1 MEVSDLHV
9 GKQMHCNYSVAGVT
23 PVPPLCFGFGPTAV
37 PGTGFFNGSVL
48 IGSPVNFPIPN
59 VPSAALMVGRALP
72 LNNPVASV
80 APSIF
85 KVSNLGSII
94 PPTPI
99 DVMIGDPGKGIV
111 GVSVNSLIINIVNK
125 SVINIVSPI
134 TNVVGV
140 MNCVG
145 AKTLVGAEAIVGA
158 KAQAGAEAR
167 SGGKVFNGATIV
179 NGGLIVNGFTL
190 INGFLSFTN
199 SIVGV
204 TKKFDI
210 EHPTKGKGW
219 RLTHVCPE
227 APTADVYVRGKLI
240 DSNVIELPEYWR
252 GLVHQDTIQ
261 VSLTPFG
268 SYQELFVEKIEWGTR
283 VIVKNNAGGAINCS
297 YVVYAER
304 KDTPKNIVEYE
315 GTEPRE
321 Q

>member
-1 MEVSDLHV
+1 MEVSDVHV
-9 GKQMHCNYSVAGVT
+9 GKQLNCNFSIQGIA
-23 PVPPLCFGFGPTAV
+23 PVPPLCFGTGPTAV
-37 PGTGFFNGSVL
+37 PGTGFFNGAVL
-48 IGSPVNFPIPN
+48 VGSPLNFPIPN
-59 VPSAALMVGRALP
+59 VPSATLMVGRPLP
-72 LNNPVASV
+72 VSNPLAAV

-85 KVSNLGSII
+85 KVSNLGSIL

-111 GVSVNSLIINIVNK
+111 GLSCNTEIINIVNAT
-125 SVINIVSPI
+125 VTNIVSPI
-134 TNVVGV
+134 TNGVGV
-140 MNCVG
+140 FNWAG
-145 AKTLVGAEAIVGA
+145 SKTLVGVEAIAGA

-167 SGGKVFNGATIV
+167 SGPKCLNSATVINGA
-179 NGGLIVNGFTL
+179 LIVNGATF
-190 INGFLSFTN
+190 INGFLAFTS
-199 SIVGV
+199 SIVGT

-227 APTADVYVRGKLI
+227 APTADVYVRGRLI
-240 DSNVIELPEYWR
+240 DNNVIELPEYWR
-252 GLVHQDTIQ
+252 GLVHLETIQ

-268 SYQELFVEKIEWGTR
+268 SFQELFVEKIEWGSK

-304 KDTPKNIVEYE
+304 KDTPQNIVEYE